1 MIPQEHN
8 LVGKFLIAMPGLRD
22 SNFERSV
29 VFMCAHSMEG
39 ALGLV
44 INQPHSASM
53 DDVVAQLSLPWNRTG
68 KHIVY
73 QGGPVSPERGFILH
87 EQMVDIPGSLQVAPH
102 VYMATNPEVLH
113 FLAQS
118 EETGRFL
125 FTLGYAGWATGQL
138 EMELRQN
145 SWLVGQIDR
154 RIVFDL
160 PPDDRWQA
168 AIRLMGIDPALLVDA
183 GQTVN

>member
-1 MIPQEHN
+1 MIPEEN
-8 LVGKFLIAMPGLRD
+8 TLAGKFLIAMPGLQD

-29 VFMCAHSMEG
+29 VFVCAHSAEG

-53 DDVVAQLSLPWNRTG
+53 EEVIEQLSLPWHRSD

-87 EQMVDIPGSLQVAPH
+87 EQMLDIPGSLEVAPDI
-102 VYMATNPEVLH
+102 YMATNPEVLH

-125 FTLGYAGWATGQL
+125 FSLGYAGWATGQL
-138 EMELRQN
+138 ELELRQN
-145 SWLVGQIDR
+145 AWLIGQTDP

-160 PPDDRWQA
+160 PANDRWQA
-168 AIRLMGIDPALLVDA
+168 AIRAMGIDPALLVDA
-183 GQTVN
+183 GGTAN